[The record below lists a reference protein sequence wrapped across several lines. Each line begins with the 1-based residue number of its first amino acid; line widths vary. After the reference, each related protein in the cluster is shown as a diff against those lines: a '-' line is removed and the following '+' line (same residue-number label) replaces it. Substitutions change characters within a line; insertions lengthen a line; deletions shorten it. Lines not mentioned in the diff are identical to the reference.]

1 MDVASI
7 YKSAAGKTIVEQRYR
22 RALERWPVP
31 REERVVPTRHG
42 NTFVVMSGERAA
54 PPLVLFH
61 GSGTNSAIW
70 MRDVAEWSRTHRV
83 YAVDLIG
90 EPALSAPAR
99 PPLASVAYAEWLDDV
114 WDALGLTRAS
124 IVGISLGGWLAL
136 DYAVRRPARVASL
149 SLVSPS
155 GIGGQNRAFLLKAG
169 LLLLLGE
176 WGRTRAFAL
185 VTGGRAK
192 APSEA
197 AAFATLVFEH
207 FRPRMEPLP
216 IRSDAELAS
225 LQMPVQV
232 IVGGKDVLLRSAET
246 RDRIARLVPHAE
258 ITYLAEEGHV
268 LPPQTAAI
276 ASFLSTVAP
285 PMLASLFSTLA
296 G

>member
-1 MDVASI
+1 MASI
-7 YKSAAGKTIVEQRYR
+7 YKSEAGKTIVEQRYR
-22 RALERWPVP
+22 RALGRWPVP
-31 REERVVPTRHG
+31 FEERMVATRYG
-42 NTFVVMSGERAA
+42 DTFVVVSGDRAA

-70 MRDVAEWSRTHRV
+70 MRDVAVWSRTHRV
-83 YAVDLIG
+83 HAVDLIG
-90 EPALSAPAR
+90 EPGFSAPAR
-99 PPLASVAYAEWLDDV
+99 PPLASGAYADWLDDV

-155 GIGGQNRAFLLKAG
+155 GVGGQNRAFLLKAG

-176 WGRTRAFAL
+176 WGRRRAFAL
-185 VTGGRAK
+185 VTGTRAG

-197 AAFATLVFEH
+197 AAFAILIFEH

-216 IRSDAELAS
+216 IRTDAELAS
-225 LQMPVQV
+225 LQVPTQV
-232 IVGGKDVLLRSAET
+232 IVGGQDVLLRSAET

-258 ITYLAEEGHV
+258 VTYLANAGHV

-276 ASFLSTVAP
+276 ASFLSSIERSKAP
-285 PMLASLFSTLA
+285 AVIASFVSV
-296 G
+296 